1 MSFNLLLPD
10 PIHRPLQLSDHIRA
24 LLREHDC
31 VIIPDFGGLISDY
44 SPAHIHPVRHTLAP
58 PDKRVAF
65 NQALTRNDGL
75 LVDAL
80 SNALSISSAQ
90 ARQMVRDAV
99 ARLQSELAE
108 NHRTELPGIG
118 IFRYAA
124 GRGLAFEYTGTQNL
138 LSASYGL
145 PELLSRPVR
154 ATDALIA
161 RERPTEVVPMLAAT
175 RRRLGKRVFNTLAAV
190 MVSSLV
196 LSANYMLAQRFDYLP
211 ASLQFSS
218 TEAIAQVPAE
228 AMAPVLRQQAA
239 LAQTSWDDE
248 RVTEPATEVAQP
260 EAKPEVAP
268 VAAPAKAPAA
278 VAATS
283 TVAPVSVAKAAQP
296 VSSATISTITNRWY
310 VVTAALTNAK
320 AAEQLR
326 KQYVRKGIT
335 VKLLTPRR
343 GNRFVQGTR
352 YYRISVADFADK
364 ASAKSSLPTLRKK
377 FGNDIL
383 ATNY

>member
-1 MSFNLLLPD
+1 M
-10 PIHRPLQLSDHIRA
+10 QLSDHIRA

-44 SPAHIHPVRHTLAP
+44 APAHIHPVRHTLAP

-80 SNALSISSAQ
+80 SNTLNITSAQ
-90 ARQMVRDAV
+90 ARQLVREAV
-99 ARLQSELAE
+99 ARLQGELAE

-118 IFRYAA
+118 VFRYAA
-124 GRGLAFEYTGTQNL
+124 GRGLDFEYTGTQNL

-161 RERPTEVVPMLAAT
+161 RERPTEVAPLLAIT

-190 MVSSLV
+190 VVSGLV
-196 LSANYMLAQRFDYLP
+196 LSANYMLAQRLDYLP
-211 ASLQFSS
+211 ASLKFSS
-218 TEAIAQVPAE
+218 ETVAQAPAT
-228 AMAPVLRQQAA
+228 PTPKHQQAA
-239 LAQTSWDDE
+239 LAQTDWDDQ
-248 RVTEPATEVAQP
+248 RVVEPVAEATP
-260 EAKPEVAP
+260 PEVKTAP
-268 VAAPAKAPAA
+268 TAPAKAPATA
-278 VAATS
+278 AATS
-283 TVAPVSVAKAAQP
+283 TVPPVSVAKEKQP
-296 VSSATISTITNRWY
+296 VISETISTITNRWY

-326 KQYVRKGIT
+326 KQYVSKGIA

-364 ASAKSSLPTLRKK
+364 ASAKSSLPALRKR

>member
-80 SNALSISSAQ
+80 SNALRISSAQ

-124 GRGLAFEYTGTQNL
+124 GRGLDFEYTGTQNL
-138 LSASYGL
+138 LSASFGL

-161 RERPTEVVPMLAAT
+161 RERPTEVAPLLAVT

-190 MVSSLV
+190 VVSGLV

-218 TEAIAQVPAE
+218 TDAVAQAPADTP
-228 AMAPVLRQQAA
+228 APVMRQQAA
-239 LAQTSWDDE
+239 LAQTSWDEE
-248 RVTEPATEVAQP
+248 RVSEPVAEVALP
-260 EAKPEVAP
+260 EAKPEVTPAP
-268 VAAPAKAPAA
+268 AAPAPAA

-283 TVAPVSVAKAAQP
+283 TAAPVSVAKAAQP

-326 KQYVRKGIT
+326 KQYISKGIA

>member
-1 MSFNLLLPD
+1 MSFNLLLPA
-10 PIHRPLQLSDHIRA
+10 PSHRPLQLSDHIRA

-80 SNALSISSAQ
+80 SNTLNISSAQ

-124 GRGLAFEYTGTQNL
+124 GRGLDFEYTGTQNL

-175 RRRLGKRVFNTLAAV
+175 RRRMGKRVFNTLAAV
-190 MVSSLV
+190 VVSGLV

-211 ASLQFSS
+211 ASLQFS
-218 TEAIAQVPAE
+218 TEAVAQVPVE
-228 AMAPVLRQQAA
+228 TPAPVLRQQAA
-239 LAQTSWDDE
+239 LAQTSWDDQQ
-248 RVTEPATEVAQP
+248 VTEPVAEVALP
-260 EAKPEVAP
+260 AAKPEVTP
-268 VAAPAKAPAA
+268 APAKAPAP

-283 TVAPVSVAKAAQP
+283 TVKPVSVAKAAQP

-326 KQYVRKGIT
+326 KQYVSKGIT

>member
-1 MSFNLLLPD
+1 M
-10 PIHRPLQLSDHIRA
+10 QLSDHIRA

-80 SNALSISSAQ
+80 SNTLNISSAQ

-124 GRGLAFEYTGTQNL
+124 GRGLDFEYTGTQNL

-175 RRRLGKRVFNTLAAV
+175 RRRMGKRVFNTLAAV
-190 MVSSLV
+190 VVSGLV

-211 ASLQFSS
+211 ASLQFS
-218 TEAIAQVPAE
+218 TEAVAQVPVE
-228 AMAPVLRQQAA
+228 TPAPVLRQQAA
-239 LAQTSWDDE
+239 LAQTSWDDQQ
-248 RVTEPATEVAQP
+248 VTEPVAEVALP
-260 EAKPEVAP
+260 AAKPEVTP
-268 VAAPAKAPAA
+268 APAKAPAP

-283 TVAPVSVAKAAQP
+283 TVKPVSVAKAAQP

-326 KQYVRKGIT
+326 KQYVSKGIT